1 MSQPAMGTPGAEG
14 SPRRTPSPFAVGRD
28 EGERLTFGG
37 VTIVVKASAED
48 TAGSL
53 TVFEEVPPLA
63 DVGLHV
69 HRFEDEIYYVLDGEH
84 DFVCGEQTFRLGPG
98 GTIFLPRGVPHAH
111 RRVVP
116 GAGRLLGVTTPAGF
130 DGFFRALAEASRA
143 GALHDNTYL
152 DVSARHGIHWVT

>member
-98 GTIFLPRGVPHAH
+98 APSSCHEGSRTRTVESCPA
-111 RRVVP
+111 P
-116 GAGRLLGVTTPAGF
+116 GGCWA
-130 DGFFRALAEASRA
+130 
-143 GALHDNTYL
+143 
-152 DVSARHGIHWVT
+152 